1 MTAFWLVAALF
12 IAAALALVLPP
23 LLRRTASAGRA
34 ERDAANI
41 GLYRDELA
49 QLEREHAEGKADAQE
64 YREAKEEIE
73 RRLLEDVAPSA
84 PGRDSAAARRASR
97 WAALAIGIA
106 LPVLVVLGYLR
117 FGDMRALEPGAQQA
131 GHEVTPEQVAAM
143 VDRLAQRMQQNPGDA
158 QGWSMLGRSYA
169 VLGRFAESAQA
180 YARAVALVNDDAA
193 LLADY
198 ADSLAMSRGGNLQ
211 GEPYQIIK
219 RGLEFDPKNFKLLAL
234 AGSAEFQNKDYA
246 AAVDYWERSLAGVQ
260 GESDF
265 ARELR
270 SSIDEARRLGKLPVA
285 QAQAQAPAP
294 VAAAATSVIT
304 GTVRL
309 APALAG
315 KVAPGDTLFVFA
327 RPTDGSR
334 MPVAI
339 LRVSAAQLPYAFR
352 LDDSLAM
359 TPASK
364 LSEQKR
370 VLVGAR
376 ISKSGDALPHAGDL
390 EASSAQA
397 APGTDGLV
405 LTIDQVVKN

>member
-1 MTAFWLVAALF
+1 VTAFWLVAALF
-12 IAAALALVLPP
+12 IAVALALVLPP
-23 LLRRTASAGRA
+23 LLRGTGSPGRV

-49 QLEREHAEGKADAQE
+49 QLEREHAEGKVDARE
-64 YREAKEEIE
+64 YRETKEEIE
-73 RRLLEDVAPSA
+73 RRLLEDVAPAA
-84 PGRDSAAARRASR
+84 PGRDSAVAARRASR

-106 LPVLVVLGYLR
+106 LPVVVVLGYLR

-131 GHEVTPEQVAAM
+131 GHEVTPEQIATM
-143 VDRLAQRMQQNPGDA
+143 VDKLAQRMQQNPGDA
-158 QGWSMLGRSYA
+158 QGWVMLGRSYA

-219 RGLEFDPKNFKLLAL
+219 RGLEFDPKNVKLLAL

-246 AAVDYWERSLAGVQ
+246 AAVDYWERSLAGTQ

-285 QAQAQAPAP
+285 QAQAPAP
-294 VAAAATSVIT
+294 VAAAATSAIT

-309 APALAG
+309 AASLAG

-364 LSEQKR
+364 LSDQKR

-390 EASSAQA
+390 EASSAQT

>member
-12 IAAALALVLPP
+12 IAGALALVLPP
-23 LLRRTASAGRA
+23 LLRGTGSAGRA
-34 ERDAANI
+34 GRDAANI
-41 GLYRDELA
+41 GLYREELA
-49 QLEREHAEGKADAQE
+49 DLEREQAEGKVDARE

-73 RRLLEDVAPSA
+73 RRLLEDVAPAA
-84 PGRDSAAARRASR
+84 PGRQSQAPAQRASR
-97 WAALAIGIA
+97 RTALAIGIA
-106 LPVLVVLGYLR
+106 LPVVVVLGYLR
-117 FGDMRALEPGAQQA
+117 FGDMRALEPGAQQT
-131 GHEVTPEQVAAM
+131 GHDVTSEQIATM
-143 VDRLAQRMQQNPGDA
+143 VDKLAQRMQQNPGDA
-158 QGWSMLGRSYA
+158 QGWVMLGRSYA
-169 VLGRFAESAQA
+169 VLGRFAESSQA
-180 YARAVALVNDDAA
+180 YARAVALVNDDAG

-198 ADSLAMSRGGNLQ
+198 ADSLAMSRGGNLE
-211 GEPYQIIK
+211 GEPYQIVK
-219 RGLEFDPKNFKLLAL
+219 RGLEFDPKNVKLLAL

-246 AAVDYWERSLAGVQ
+246 AAVGYWERSLAGVQ

-265 ARELR
+265 SRELR
-270 SSIDEARRLGKLPVA
+270 SSIDEARRLGNLPVA
-285 QAQAQAPAP
+285 QALAPAP
-294 VAAAATSVIT
+294 AAAATKSAIS

-315 KVAPGDTLFVFA
+315 KVSPGDTLFVFA
-327 RPTDGSR
+327 RPAEGSR

-339 LRVSAAQLPYAFR
+339 LRVSAEQLPYAFR
-352 LDDSLAM
+352 LDDSQAM
-359 TPASK
+359 TPANK
-364 LSEQKR
+364 LSDQKR

>member
-23 LLRRTASAGRA
+23 LLRGTASARRA

-49 QLEREHAEGKADAQE
+49 QLEREHAEGKVDAQE

-106 LPVLVVLGYLR
+106 LPVVVVLGYLR

-143 VDRLAQRMQQNPGDA
+143 VDKLAQRMQQNPGDA
-158 QGWSMLGRSYA
+158 QGWVMLGRSYA

-180 YARAVALVNDDAA
+180 YARAIALVNDDAA

-219 RGLEFDPKNFKLLAL
+219 RGLEFDPKNVKLLAL

-246 AAVDYWERSLAGVQ
+246 AAVDYWERSLAGMQ

-265 ARELR
+265 ARELH

-285 QAQAQAPAP
+285 QAQAPTP
-294 VAAAATSVIT
+294 VAAAATPAIT

-309 APALAG
+309 AAALAG

-327 RPTDGSR
+327 RPIDGSR

-364 LSEQKR
+364 LSDQKR

-397 APGTDGLV
+397 APGADGLV

>member
-23 LLRRTASAGRA
+23 LLRGTASAGRA

-49 QLEREHAEGKADAQE
+49 QLEREHAEGKVDAQE

-106 LPVLVVLGYLR
+106 LPVVVVLGYLR

-143 VDRLAQRMQQNPGDA
+143 VDKLAQRMQQNPGDA
-158 QGWSMLGRSYA
+158 QGWVMLGRSYA
-169 VLGRFAESAQA
+169 VLGRFTESAQA

-198 ADSLAMSRGGNLQ
+198 ADSLAMSRDGNLQ

-219 RGLEFDPKNFKLLAL
+219 RGLEFDPKNVKLLAL

-246 AAVDYWERSLAGVQ
+246 AAVDYWERSLAGMQ

-265 ARELR
+265 ARELH

-285 QAQAQAPAP
+285 QAQAPTP
-294 VAAAATSVIT
+294 VAAAATPAIT

-309 APALAG
+309 AAALAG

-327 RPTDGSR
+327 RPIDGSR

-364 LSEQKR
+364 LSDQKR

-397 APGTDGLV
+397 APGADGLV

>member
-12 IAAALALVLPP
+12 IAVALALVLPP
-23 LLRRTASAGRA
+23 LLRGTGSAGRA

-49 QLEREHAEGKADAQE
+49 QLEREHGEGKVDAQE

-73 RRLLEDVAPSA
+73 RRLLEDVAPAA

-106 LPVLVVLGYLR
+106 LPVVVVLGYLR

-143 VDRLAQRMQQNPGDA
+143 VDKLAQRMQQNPGDA
-158 QGWSMLGRSYA
+158 QGWVMLGRSYA

-198 ADSLAMSRGGNLQ
+198 ADSLAMSRSGNLQ

-219 RGLEFDPKNFKLLAL
+219 RGLEFDPKNVKLLAL

-246 AAVDYWERSLAGVQ
+246 AAVDYWERSLAGMQ

-285 QAQAQAPAP
+285 QAQAPAP
-294 VAAAATSVIT
+294 VAAAATSAIT

-309 APALAG
+309 AAALAG

-364 LSEQKR
+364 LSGQKR